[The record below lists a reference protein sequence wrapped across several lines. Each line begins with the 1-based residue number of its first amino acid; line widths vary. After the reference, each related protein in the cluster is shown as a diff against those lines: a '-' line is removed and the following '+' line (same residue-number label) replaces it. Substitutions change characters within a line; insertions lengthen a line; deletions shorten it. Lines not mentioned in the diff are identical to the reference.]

1 VRAGI
6 GRPTSIEDNQMKK
19 LKSLL
24 CALAL
29 AFCLAAAPIA
39 RADGNMPSGGFVE
52 QQGDAPDGFSWSFIA
67 GLWYLLSSF

>member
-1 VRAGI
+1 
-6 GRPTSIEDNQMKK
+6 MKK
-19 LKSLL
+19 LQSLL

-29 AFCLAAAPIA
+29 AFCLIALPSPA
-39 RADGNMPSGGFVE
+39 RAGDMPSGGFVE